1 LIVIGLRDEFL
12 AALYFMGE
20 LIPNG
25 GDTSDTGN
33 LEKLA
38 VRSNAR
44 NSGKEP
50 QRALDYCDSAG
61 SERCA

>member
-12 AALYFMGE
+12 AALYFIGE

-38 VRSNAR
+38 FKSNAYNNR
-44 NSGKEP
+44 
-50 QRALDYCDSAG
+50 
-61 SERCA
+61 

>member
-1 LIVIGLRDEFL
+1 MIVIGLRDEFL
-12 AALYFMGE
+12 AAPGFMGK
-20 LIPNG
+20 LILNG

-44 NSGKEP
+44 NSG
-50 QRALDYCDSAG
+50 
-61 SERCA
+61 

>member
-1 LIVIGLRDEFL
+1 MQVPACGRLQHQLIVIGLKYELL

-20 LIPNG
+20 LIPNK

-38 VRSNAR
+38 FRSNAR
-44 NSGKEP
+44 NSG
-50 QRALDYCDSAG
+50 
-61 SERCA
+61 